1 MKQNTE
7 KVNLNYKKIYEGGK
21 NSLFQ
26 KVEIRKMYLGGR
38 MDCCDHQYS
47 TSLLLFIDAIVN
59 DCLHEF
65 ALLNSRFISFSAI
78 DYIINSIFYKH
89 R

>member
-1 MKQNTE
+1 
-7 KVNLNYKKIYEGGK
+7 
-21 NSLFQ
+21 
-26 KVEIRKMYLGGR
+26 

-78 DYIINSIFYKH
+78 DYIRGGSRKNSDILMTTPIVPHPKIYDYIYTYKH
-89 R
+89 TNTKET